1 MQKDVNNAILGTH
14 SQKLRK
20 IVPIKNFICKK
31 IDEVQEIKRLCRYI
45 DSLSPLDDR
54 GVTYANE
61 IIEQPDLKDSL
72 MDTAKRDKHLSVNG
86 KEKVII
92 PYNWSVSILNERQ
105 MNIYVYHPITTFSA
119 YASRNGKSIVG
130 EHTFVVDIVYPIEL
144 NLLVD
149 GNERALSIACY
160 ILDLFDEYVIDDPEL
175 VKQVGNLQFEVKE
188 DSIVDD
194 RLGSTRYGC
203 LTIPFRV
210 STFGHRTNRN

>member
-14 SQKLRK
+14 SQKLSK

-54 GVTYANE
+54 GITYANE

-72 MDTAKRDKHLSVNG
+72 MNTAKRDKHLSENG
-86 KEKVII
+86 KEKVVI

-130 EHTFVVDIVYPIEL
+130 EHTFVIDIVYPLEL
-144 NLLVD
+144 NELTD

-160 ILDLFDEYVIDDPEL
+160 ILDLFDEYTIDDPEL
-175 VKQVGNLQFEVKE
+175 VEQVGNLTFEIKE

-203 LTIPFRV
+203 LTIPFKL
-210 STFGHRTNRN
+210 STFGNRTNK